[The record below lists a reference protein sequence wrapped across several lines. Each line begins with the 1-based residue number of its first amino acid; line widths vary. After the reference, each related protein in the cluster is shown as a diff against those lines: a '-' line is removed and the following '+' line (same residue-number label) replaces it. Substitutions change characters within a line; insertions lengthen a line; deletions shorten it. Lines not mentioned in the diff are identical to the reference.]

1 MATAGSRLVPE
12 APPQPGMHGWR
23 AVVRLR
29 SRRDVILIIYPPV
42 DTVATSKDAE
52 PGRLL

>member
-1 MATAGSRLVPE
+1 MSLPLRDISRSQVMA
-12 APPQPGMHGWR
+12 R
-23 AVVRLR
+23 AV
-29 SRRDVILIIYPPV
+29 ILAIYPLV